1 MAWSDRRQKWW
12 FTMPIGQ
19 KPKYKHKDKVGQRQ
33 EEPSFAGKW
42 MEEMKILVIVSE
54 RIQFSRT
61 HDGGNLLVD
70 HRLEKIQL
78 GNVRSVGRI
87 AAGVTGRRR
96 RLRRR
101 CRIRTRV
108 RIDVSQCRVIVV
120 IVLEVL
126 DAVVVNQFVSD
137 DVHATVEQSMKS
149 F

>member
-1 MAWSDRRQKWW
+1 
-12 FTMPIGQ
+12 
-19 KPKYKHKDKVGQRQ
+19 
-33 EEPSFAGKW
+33 
-42 MEEMKILVIVSE
+42 MKILVIASE
-54 RIQFSRT
+54 RIQFFRT

-70 HRLEKIQL
+70 HGLKKIQL
-78 GNVRSVGRI
+78 DDVRSVGRI

-137 DVHATVEQSMKS
+137 DVHATVDQSMKS